1 MRVVLASGSP
11 RRREILARITYPFEV
26 RPADLDESRRDGE
39 APHDY
44 VSRLAA
50 EKAMA
55 IARQNRD
62 AVVLGADTTVALG
75 DEILGKPVDATDAAR
90 MLARLSDTRHR
101 VLSAVAIARQ
111 GEIATA
117 FVTTSE
123 VIFRPIGAAEIDAY
137 VATTEPLDKAGGY
150 AVQGGAGKFVRGVEG
165 SVTGVIGLPLEE
177 TREAMRALGVSEAEG
192 LLPAEGI
199 ALRLRAVSGEIAAR
213 AVTCGRAPD
222 GVRLVTVTKG
232 HPPEGLAAALEA
244 GAADVGE
251 NYVQEARDK
260 REALGAGGAR
270 WHLIGPLQR
279 NKAGI
284 AADVFDCVHTV
295 DRPEIA
301 AALARRRDASRPP
314 LDVLLQVNVAR
325 DPAKSGVLPEAVA
338 PLLREVS
345 THERIRV
352 VGLMTIGRAAADRA
366 AAAAAF
372 AELRA
377 LRDRL
382 RDGGHPE
389 LTELSMGMSGDYD
402 AAIEQGATLLRL
414 GTAILGPRPP
424 RQEA

>member
-39 APHDY
+39 APRDY

-62 AVVLGADTTVALG
+62 AIVLGADTTVALG
-75 DEILGKPVDATDAAR
+75 DEILGKPVDARDAAR
-90 MLARLSDTRHR
+90 MLGRLSGARHR
-101 VLSAVAIARQ
+101 VLSAVAIACR
-111 GEIATA
+111 GEIARS
-117 FVTTSE
+117 FVTASD
-123 VIFRPIGAAEIDAY
+123 VVFRPIGAAEIEAY
-137 VATTEPLDKAGGY
+137 AATKEPLDKAGGY

-177 TREAMRALGVSEAEG
+177 TREAMRGLGVREAEG
-192 LLPAEGI
+192 LLSAEGI

-222 GVRLVTVTKG
+222 TVRLVTVTKG
-232 HPPEGLAAALEA
+232 HPPAGLAAVLEA
-244 GAADVGE
+244 GGSDVGE

-260 REALGAGGAR
+260 RAVLGAGGAR

-279 NKAGI
+279 NKAGV
-284 AADVFDCVHTV
+284 AAEVFDCVHTV

-301 AALARRRDASRPP
+301 VGLGRRRDANRPP

-325 DPAKSGVLPEAVA
+325 DPAKSGVLPDAVA
-338 PLLREVS
+338 PLLQEVS
-345 THERIRV
+345 TCERVRV
-352 VGLMTIGRAAADRA
+352 VGLMTIGRADADRA

-372 AELRA
+372 AELRE

-402 AAIEQGATLLRL
+402 VAIEQGATLLRL